1 MLHVSVMPVE
11 SKEQLQLRLG
21 FRVADATTGM
31 GGHTRL
37 ISESVGPEGRVYAC
51 DTDPESLAMSR
62 ANCAGLDNI
71 TFLHTPFSRLRE
83 TLDGEG
89 VGLLDGLMA
98 DFGTSM
104 MHFQT
109 PERGFSLMHDGPL
122 DMRLDRTSDNPTAAD
137 LVNTLSEKELADLI
151 YTTGERRSRA
161 IARAL
166 VRARPVTTM
175 GQFASVILAAVPR
188 TGKLHP
194 ATLSSLSLRI
204 ACNAEYQEIDSL
216 INQLP
221 SLVRPGGRGAWELDA
236 RGSLEMLARHL
247 GGEGGLAEQAAVVES
262 MAVRPSGRP
271 QLYALAEPGGA
282 CWVLDPAA
290 LGAGV
295 TSAPEATCR
304 P

>member
-1 MLHVSVMPVE
+1 MQHVSVMPVE

-37 ISESVGPEGRVYAC
+37 LSESVGPEGRVYAC

-83 TLDGEG
+83 TLDAEG

-194 ATLSSLSLRI
+194 ATLSALSLRI

-221 SLVRPGGRGAWELDA
+221 SLVRPGGRVVLITFHSGEDLIAKTGTRRLAKEGKAKLINKHVLIPTPEEVRRNPA
-236 RGSLEMLARHL
+236 SRSAKMRVVEML
-247 GGEGGLAEQAAVVES
+247 
-262 MAVRPSGRP
+262 
-271 QLYALAEPGGA
+271 
-282 CWVLDPAA
+282 
-290 LGAGV
+290 
-295 TSAPEATCR
+295 
-304 P
+304 

>member
-1 MLHVSVMPVE
+1 MQHVSVMPVE

-83 TLDGEG
+83 TLDAEG

-194 ATLSSLSLRI
+194 ATLSALSLRI

-221 SLVRPGGRGAWELDA
+221 SLVRPGGRVVLITFHSGEDLIAKTGTRRLAKEGKAKLINKHVLIPTPEEVRRNPA
-236 RGSLEMLARHL
+236 SRSAKMRVVEML
-247 GGEGGLAEQAAVVES
+247 
-262 MAVRPSGRP
+262 
-271 QLYALAEPGGA
+271 
-282 CWVLDPAA
+282 
-290 LGAGV
+290 
-295 TSAPEATCR
+295 
-304 P
+304 

>member
-1 MLHVSVMPVE
+1 MQHVSVMPVE
-11 SKEQLQLRLG
+11 SREQLLLRLG

-37 ISESVGPEGRVYAC
+37 LSESVGPEGRVYAC
-51 DTDPESLAMSR
+51 DTDPESLEMSR
-62 ANCAGLDNI
+62 ANCAGLENI

-122 DMRLDRTSDNPTAAD
+122 DMRLDRTSDNPTAAE

-194 ATLSSLSLRI
+194 ATLSALSLRI

-221 SLVRPGGRGAWELDA
+221 SLVRPGGRVVLITFHSGEDLIAKTGTRRLA
-236 RGSLEMLARHL
+236 REGKAKLINKHVLIPTPEEVRRNPASRSAKMRVVEML
-247 GGEGGLAEQAAVVES
+247 
-262 MAVRPSGRP
+262 
-271 QLYALAEPGGA
+271 
-282 CWVLDPAA
+282 
-290 LGAGV
+290 
-295 TSAPEATCR
+295 
-304 P
+304 

>member
-1 MLHVSVMPVE
+1 MQHVSVMPVE
-11 SKEQLQLRLG
+11 SKEQLQLLLG

-194 ATLSSLSLRI
+194 ATLSALSLRI

-221 SLVRPGGRGAWELDA
+221 SLVRPGGRVVLITFHSGEDLIAKTGTRRLAKEGKAKLINKHVLIPTPEEVRRNPA
-236 RGSLEMLARHL
+236 SRSAKMRVVEML
-247 GGEGGLAEQAAVVES
+247 
-262 MAVRPSGRP
+262 
-271 QLYALAEPGGA
+271 
-282 CWVLDPAA
+282 
-290 LGAGV
+290 
-295 TSAPEATCR
+295 
-304 P
+304 

>member
-1 MLHVSVMPVE
+1 MQHVSVMPAE
-11 SKEQLQLRLG
+11 SKEQLGLRPG

-37 ISESVGPEGRVYAC
+37 IAETVGAEGRVYAC

-83 TLDGEG
+83 TLDREG

-122 DMRLDRTSDNPTAAD
+122 DMRLDRTSDNPTAAE
-137 LVNTLSEKELADLI
+137 LVNTLPEKELADLI

-194 ATLSSLSLRI
+194 ATLSALSLRI

-221 SLVRPGGRGAWELDA
+221 SLVRPGGRVVLITFHSGEDLIAKTGTRRLAKEGKAKLINKHVLIPTPEEVRRNPA
-236 RGSLEMLARHL
+236 SRSAKMRVVEML
-247 GGEGGLAEQAAVVES
+247 
-262 MAVRPSGRP
+262 
-271 QLYALAEPGGA
+271 
-282 CWVLDPAA
+282 
-290 LGAGV
+290 
-295 TSAPEATCR
+295 
-304 P
+304 